1 MFSRPLDLP
10 LNKDQSSRF
19 LPWIVALMVYL
30 AALSLA
36 VALTVG
42 GVVDRWDR
50 DLAGTLTVQIVP
62 KVDPGGKTES
72 LTAQI
77 EADLNRALKIL
88 RETPGIEAAEPLSQA
103 AVQSLLEPWLGKGEL
118 SAELVIPRLID
129 VSIDPAD
136 PPDVTALE
144 KRLVS
149 AVPGIA
155 LDDHR
160 VWSDKLVHLAQWVRL
175 VALGLVF
182 VVTLAAMATVVFTTR
197 SGMAVHHGIIE
208 VLHLIGARDVYIA
221 RQFEF
226 YALRQGLFGGLLGL
240 VLALFTLI
248 GLGAVAQ
255 GIDLPLLPALTMSL
269 WQWLMIAALP
279 VFSGLITMLTAR
291 QTVLRALAAM
301 P

>member
-1 MFSRPLDLP
+1 MFARPLDLP
-10 LNKDQSSRF
+10 LDKDQSSRF

-42 GVVDRWDR
+42 GVIDRWDR
-50 DLAGTLTVQIVP
+50 DLAGALTVQIVP
-62 KVDPGGKTES
+62 QGETGEKTAS
-72 LTAQI
+72 LSAQI
-77 EADLNRALKIL
+77 EADLDRTLKIL
-88 RETPGIEAAEPLSQA
+88 RETPGVIAAEPLSEG

-118 SAELVIPRLID
+118 SVELVIPRLID
-129 VSIDPAD
+129 VSIDAAD
-136 PPDVTALE
+136 PPDVAALE
-144 KRLVS
+144 KRLIS

-160 VWSDKLVHLAQWVRL
+160 VWSDKLVGLAQWVRL

-208 VLHLIGARDVYIA
+208 VLHLIGARDSYIA

-226 YALRQGLFGGLLGL
+226 YALHQGLFGGLVGL
-240 VLALFTLI
+240 VLALLTLI
-248 GLGAVAQ
+248 GLGTVAR
-255 GIDLPLLPALTMSL
+255 GIDLPLLPALTMTL
-269 WQWLMIAALP
+269 WEWLMIAALP
-279 VFSGLITMLTAR
+279 VFSGLVTMMTAR
-291 QTVLRALAAM
+291 RTVLRALAAM

>member
-1 MFSRPLDLP
+1 MFARPLDLP

-42 GVVDRWDR
+42 GIIDRWDR
-50 DLAGTLTVQIVP
+50 DLAGALTVQIVP
-62 KVDPGGKTES
+62 KVDPGGKTAS

-77 EADLNRALKIL
+77 QADLDRALKIL
-88 RETPGIEAAEPLSQA
+88 RETPGIEAAEPLSEA

-129 VSIDPAD
+129 VSIDAAH
-136 PPDVTALE
+136 PPDVPTLE

-208 VLHLIGARDVYIA
+208 VLHLIGARDTYIA

-226 YALRQGLFGGLLGL
+226 YALHQGLFGGLVGL
-240 VLALFTLI
+240 VLALLTLI

-269 WQWLMIAALP
+269 WQWLMLAALP
-279 VFSGLITMLTAR
+279 VLAGLITMLTAR
-291 QTVLRALAAM
+291 RTVLRALAAM